1 MKKAFFFFLTV
12 AVLSILGLSPT
23 QAAEPI
29 KFGFLHSLSGSVG
42 QVYGIPDQEA
52 IKIAVEEINKAGGI
66 MGRPLEMISRDDKL
80 NPENAVR
87 EAKDLILNQKVMWIQ
102 GTVSSA
108 VALAVS
114 AYCKEAKVP
123 FIITTA
129 QSAAITE
136 EKGHRYVFRIST
148 NTDTYTRSMAYGAAK
163 TWGGKKVFIIGPD
176 YEYGHKSKADFM
188 EAYTKLVPGAQIVG
202 ELWPKLGNQDWTPYI
217 SKIMSAGA
225 DFVYCSLWGG
235 DVISFTKAAWAF
247 GYFDRVKH
255 CGQDWGNMEAL
266 SKMGKDI
273 YPKNVLGGS
282 HYPYWTINNPLS
294 NAYWPKFNKA
304 SGGMFAGLSVSGYT
318 TVYAVKQAMEKAKAA
333 DIEKMITA
341 LEGLEI
347 NTVVGKM
354 QIRACD
360 HQTLWPFW
368 VGPVAVTNDL
378 PWPHITNPVLLETA
392 KAYSSCAEIEAIRK
406 KK

>member
-1 MKKAFFFFLTV
+1 MRRTIIITLIATLVSFLTS
-12 AVLSILGLSPT
+12 LPIY
-23 QAAEPI
+23 AAEPI
-29 KFGFLHSLSGSVG
+29 KFGFLHSLSGGTG
-42 QVYGIPDQEA
+42 QVYGIPDLEA
-52 IKIAVEEINKAGGI
+52 VKIAVDEINKAGGI
-66 MGRPLEMISRDDKL
+66 LGRPLEVIPRDDKL

-87 EAKDLILNQKVMWIQ
+87 EAKDLILNQKVQWIQ

-148 NTDTYTRSMAYGAAK
+148 NTESYTRSVATGAAK
-163 TWGGKKVFIIGPD
+163 DWGGKKIFIIGPD

-188 EAYTKLVPGAQIVG
+188 EAYTKLVPEAKVIG
-202 ELWPKLGNQDWTPYI
+202 ELWPKVGNQDWTPYI

-273 YPKNVLGGS
+273 YPKGSIGGS
-282 HYPYWTINNPLS
+282 HYPYWLINNPIS

-304 SGGMFAGLSVSGYT
+304 SGMYAGLSVTGYT
-318 TVYAVKQAMEKAKAA
+318 TVYALKQAIEKAKAV
-333 DIEKMITA
+333 DIEKFINA
-341 LEGLEI
+341 LEGMEL
-347 NTVVGKM
+347 NTVVGKI

-368 VGPVAVTNDL
+368 VGPVTVTADL
-378 PWPHITNPVLLETA
+378 PWPHITNPVLLEPA
-392 KAYSSCAEIEAIRK
+392 KGYKSCSEIEAIRTK
-406 KK
+406 K

>member
-1 MKKAFFFFLTV
+1 MRRTVIITLIATLLGFLASV
-12 AVLSILGLSPT
+12 PIY
-23 QAAEPI
+23 AAEPI
-29 KFGFLHSLSGSVG
+29 KFGFLHSLSGGVG

-52 IKIAVEEINKAGGI
+52 VKIAVDEINKAGGI
-66 MGRPLEMISRDDKL
+66 LGRPLEMIARDDKL
-80 NPENAVR
+80 NPENAIR
-87 EAKDLILNQKVMWIQ
+87 EAKDLILNHKVQWIQ

-136 EKGHRYVFRIST
+136 EKGHRYVFRLTT
-148 NTDTYTRSMAYGAAK
+148 NTDTYTRSMANAAAK
-163 TWGGKKVFIIGPD
+163 YWGGKKVFIIGPD

-188 EAYTKLVPGAQIVG
+188 ASYTKLVPEAKIVG

-217 SKIMSAGA
+217 SKIMSSGA

-255 CGQDWGNMEAL
+255 CGQDWGGVEAL
-266 SKMGKDI
+266 GKMGKDI
-273 YPKNVLGGS
+273 FPKGVLGGS
-282 HYPYWTINNPLS
+282 HYPYWIIDNPIS
-294 NAYWPKFNKA
+294 KAYWPKFNKA
-304 SGGMFAGLSVSGYT
+304 SGMFAGVSVSGYT
-318 TVYAVKQAMEKAKAA
+318 TVYVLKQAIEKVKAV
-333 DIEKMITA
+333 DIEKVINAM
-341 LEGLEI
+341 EGMEL
-347 NTVVGKM
+347 NTVVGKL

-368 VGPVAVTNDL
+368 VGPVAVTPDL
-378 PWPHITNPVLLETA
+378 PWPHITNPVLLEQA
-392 KAYSSCAEIEAIRK
+392 KAYSGCAEIEALRK